1 MDALTKRL
9 VWSNI
14 QRKMAEGKTSVILTS
29 HSMEEC
35 EVIRGFLKKDVH
47 WNHIAME
54 SVFLPLGFVLK
65 ASHNGTWPIRLLGQL
80 ISPKTKVTYRV
91 KIYFHPRSPHV
102 IPLVLVNLTFTQT
115 PTYEVK
121 NYFLTVVC
129 YILYHNFSI
138 ICNLDTVL
146 NCSI

>member
-35 EVIRGFLKKDVH
+35 EVIRGFLKKTFIGVRLFLF
-47 WNHIAME
+47 IAME
-54 SVFLPLGFVLK
+54 SVFLSLGFVLK

-80 ISPKTKVTYRV
+80 ISPKTKVTYRA
-91 KIYFHPRSPHV
+91 KIYFYPRRPHV
-102 IPLVLVNLTFTQT
+102 IPPCPCKL
-115 PTYEVK
+115 
-121 NYFLTVVC
+121 
-129 YILYHNFSI
+129 NFYT
-138 ICNLDTVL
+138 DTHL
-146 NCSI
+146 